1 MAVIASVGDNCIDRY
16 VGAVERESPGGNA
29 LNVAARTA
37 GAYYGA
43 VGDDEAGRT
52 IVAGARA
59 AGVDVSNVEVRAG
72 SSGVTIVSLDE
83 HGDRRFLLEEY
94 GVVAEYRLTD
104 AVVGRLRGHPWVHGV
119 RQPDL
124 QDVASTLRAGGARL
138 SYDFCDAWDDELVAA
153 LAPQLD
159 VAFFSAG
166 PEAAERACALGA
178 VVGIATLGKHGSV
191 AFTGA
196 ERVSLSA
203 RPAAVVDTLG
213 AGDAFIAACIGALA
227 DGHALAAA
235 LDLGAESAAVACSH
249 FGAWPDRVAAP

>member
-29 LNVAARTA
+29 LNVAARPG

-43 VGDDEAGRT
+43 VGDDDAGRV
-52 IVAGARA
+52 IIAGARA

-72 SSGVTIVSLDE
+72 SSGVTIVSLDA
-83 HGDRRFLLEEY
+83 HGDRRFLLEDY

-104 AVVGRLRGHPWVHGV
+104 AVVKRLREHAWVHGA

-124 QDVASTLRAGGARL
+124 RDAAATLRAGGTRL
-138 SYDFCDAWDDELVAA
+138 SYDFCDVWNDELVAG

-178 VVGIATLGKHGSV
+178 VVGVATLGKHGSV
-191 AFTGA
+191 AFTTAGH
-196 ERVSLSA
+196 VSLSA

-227 DGHALAAA
+227 DGHELAAA
-235 LDLGAESAAVACSH
+235 LDLGAESAAIACSH
-249 FGAWPDRVAAP
+249 FGAWPEHVAAP